1 MFEYYNKLLSIIFGT
16 ISGSPFKCEV
26 RELEPREVRHLQR
39 KESQMVTAKG
49 DGLKQVRA
57 NLVIRSLQMKHNIC
71 TINFY
76 QKTELYDTI
85 CIN

>member
-1 MFEYYNKLLSIIFGT
+1 MQSIIRFIKMFEYYNLLTSIAFGT

-49 DGLKQVRA
+49 DGLKQVRT
-57 NLVIRSLQMKHNIC
+57 NLVMRISQMRSNVC
-71 TINFY
+71 TVNFY
-76 QKTELYDTI
+76 Q
-85 CIN
+85 